1 MSLPFLENY
10 FLKKIDRP
18 LFGAIIIILI
28 IGLIN
33 LISANQQDITHT
45 ISQIINIII
54 GIGLLYLICYIQKK
68 SILFFAPW
76 AYLVS
81 ILLLFIVNFFGIESH
96 GAQRWIDLGILNIQ
110 PSEFLKIALPL
121 MLAWFYDKYS
131 YRIDYKIHFMAGLL
145 VILPF
150 YLVLSQPDLGTSL
163 LILWGGL
170 IIIFLAGLSTKF
182 ITASFFG
189 FLISSPFIWN
199 SLLLYQKNRILSL
212 IDPFSDPLGTG
223 YHSIQSIIALGSGGF
238 YGRGWLNGTQTKLD
252 FLPET
257 TTDFIFSV
265 FSEEFGFFGVITVIA
280 IYIFIFYRCIWMTSK
295 MNDNFSRLLS
305 AGLTFSLFTGFVI
318 NLGMISG
325 LFPIVGTPL
334 PFFSYGGTSM
344 VVSLISIGIIMN
356 LYINKS
362 LIAN

>member
-1 MSLPFLENY
+1 MNFFFLGNY

-33 LISANQQDITHT
+33 LISANQKDIANT

-54 GIGLLYLICYIQKK
+54 GVGFLFLICYIQTK

-76 AYLVS
+76 VYLVC

-96 GAQRWIDLGILNIQ
+96 GARRWIDLGIINIQ
-110 PSEFLKIALPL
+110 PSELLKIALPL
-121 MLAWFYDKYS
+121 MLAWFYHKYS
-131 YRIDYKIHFMAGLL
+131 YRIDYKIHFSAGLL
-145 VILPF
+145 ILLPF
-150 YLVLSQPDLGTSL
+150 YLVLIQPDLGTSL
-163 LILWGGL
+163 LLLSVGL
-170 IIIFLAGLSTKF
+170 IIIFLAGIPTKF
-182 ITASFFG
+182 LITSFAG
-189 FLISSPFIWN
+189 LLLSSPFLWN
-199 SLLLYQKNRILSL
+199 SLLTYQKTRILSL
-212 IDPFSDPLGTG
+212 IDPFSDPHGAG

-265 FSEEFGFFGVITVIA
+265 FSEEFGFFGVLAVIA
-280 IYIFIFYRCIWMTSK
+280 IYVFIFFRCMWMASK
-295 MNDNFSRLLS
+295 MQDNFSRLLS
-305 AGLTFSLFTGFVI
+305 TGLTFSLFTGFVI

-325 LFPIVGTPL
+325 LFPIVGIPL

-344 VVSLISIGIIMN
+344 VVSLLSIGIIMN

-362 LIAN
+362 LIAD